1 MRRVQ
6 AFALAFGASIT
17 ALGSVSLASATMR
30 LADATTPRAID
41 PARSKATF
49 GIQHI
54 FVERVTGTVPVL
66 SGTVVLSAGSS
77 IPVEVSAV
85 LDAAHVDSG
94 DKDRDGALTGPDY
107 FDTAKFPAWTFASTK
122 IAPAGPAAFGMDGLL
137 TIHGVAQPEHLEVT
151 VGGDAARPT
160 YHATGHIDRHAFGM
174 KGARLDPV
182 IGKIAD
188 ITLDIA
194 LRP

>member
-1 MRRVQ
+1 MRRLHACAVALGASLALLGQ
-6 AFALAFGASIT
+6 VAFADT
-17 ALGSVSLASATMR
+17 AVQ
-30 LADATTPRAID
+30 RAID

-49 GIQHI
+49 RIQHI
-54 FVERVTGTVPVL
+54 FVSRVTGAVPIL

-94 DKDRDGALTGPDY
+94 NKDRDGALTGPDY

-122 IAPAGPAAFGMDGLL
+122 IAATGPAAFGMDGLL
-137 TIHGVAQPEHLEVT
+137 TIHGVAQPQHLEVT
-151 VGGDAARPT
+151 LGGDAAHPT
-160 YHATGHIDRHAFGM
+160 YHATGRIDRHAFGM
-174 KGARLDPV
+174 QGARLDPV
-182 IGKIAD
+182 IGKDAD